1 MISPARRTPHHRIAV
16 TSVRSFNQLQ
26 KKKCLPPWCVLRST
40 VMLTVFCILYVM
52 QTSMVLCSSV
62 HTLKVVFFLF
72 AGVREMTYEI
82 QHQYDFLQVCFI

>member
-1 MISPARRTPHHRIAV
+1 
-16 TSVRSFNQLQ
+16 
-26 KKKCLPPWCVLRST
+26 
-40 VMLTVFCILYVM
+40 M
-52 QTSMVLCSSV
+52 QTSMVLCSAV